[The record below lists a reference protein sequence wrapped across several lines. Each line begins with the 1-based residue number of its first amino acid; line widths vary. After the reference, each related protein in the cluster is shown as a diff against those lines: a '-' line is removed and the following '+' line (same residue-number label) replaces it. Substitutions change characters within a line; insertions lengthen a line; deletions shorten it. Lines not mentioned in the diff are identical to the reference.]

1 MELIFRALRAAPRQR
16 LQSANSTAEIGDEG
30 FGDVVKKRNTWYGAG
45 FETGL
50 VLLGGSREGSANRE
64 GA

>member
-1 MELIFRALRAAPRQR
+1 MELICRALRAAPRQR
-16 LQSANSTAEIGDEG
+16 LQSANWTAEIGVEG
-30 FGDVVKKRNTWYGAG
+30 FGNVVKKTKTWYGAG

>member
-1 MELIFRALRAAPRQR
+1 MELICRALRAAPRQR
-16 LQSANSTAEIGDEG
+16 LQSENWTGEIGDEG
-30 FGDVVKKRNTWYGAG
+30 FRNVVKKTKTWYGAG

>member
-1 MELIFRALRAAPRQR
+1 M
-16 LQSANSTAEIGDEG
+16 
-30 FGDVVKKRNTWYGAG
+30 KKTKTWYGAG